1 MLKLSKGRGSS
12 GNKGG
17 ESTTHWISQRVT
29 SILLIPLSILFVFN
43 FVRVI
48 DKPFAEVILTFQH
61 PFNNL
66 VAVLFLLISLWHY
79 RQGVEVVAEDYV
91 HDLRIRNFTLRIVGI
106 ICWIMAIVVIY
117 SFINIYIREV

>member
-1 MLKLSKGRGSS
+1 MLKPSKGHGSS
-12 GNKGG
+12 GNRGG

-106 ICWIMAIVVIY
+106 ICWILAIVVIY

>member
-79 RQGVEVVAEDYV
+79 RQGIEVVAEDYV
-91 HDLRIRNFTLRIVGI
+91 HDFRIRNFTLRIVGI
-106 ICWIMAIVVIY
+106 ICWILAIVVIY

>member
-79 RQGVEVVAEDYV
+79 RQGIEVVAEDYV

-106 ICWIMAIVVIY
+106 ICWILAIVVIY

>member
-106 ICWIMAIVVIY
+106 ICWILAIVVIY

>member
-79 RQGVEVVAEDYV
+79 RQGVDVVAEDYV

-106 ICWIMAIVVIY
+106 ICWILAIVVIY